1 MCDKKGIIL
10 METLLFLIILSVC
23 VLLVTTVIGVY
34 YDQQMLDQDPEEA
47 FREAYQMP

>member
-1 MCDKKGIIL
+1 MCDKRGIIL
-10 METLLFLIILSVC
+10 METLLFLIILSIC

-34 YDQQMLDQDPEEA
+34 YDQQKLAYPEEA